1 MNPKPGRMYNA
12 HLSAKSIRTIGIFT
26 CCQHCHIIRKVL
38 CSLRKKGENKR
49 RVASP
54 QAHQFQSQFRTCGK
68 VLPPY
73 DSQSTVFNDNAAQ
86 ILTGEL
92 LQSKSDIV
100 TSDCNGSGAK

>member
-1 MNPKPGRMYNA
+1 MLIYQLNLLGQLVFSHVA
-12 HLSAKSIRTIGIFT
+12 SIVILSEKCCVRASIR
-26 CCQHCHIIRKVL
+26 KE
-38 CSLRKKGENKR
+38 GENKR
-49 RVASP
+49 RVVASP